1 MTQPDDNY
9 PPQVQKARRHIENG
23 LGSLLDEFERQ
34 RLAAERAQG
43 RAREARALSRALAAE
58 LGAPFVLRIADA
70 ELLQHL
76 AAQHAQG
83 VLDAVGSE
91 IVTAGF
97 GPWGE
102 QVLDDTLAAVGF
114 TPSCSTNRRV
124 ISRSSSSAAKAWMST
139 NWPSPSTEGWSRA
152 SRSGCTRRSCGCC
165 T

>member
-70 ELLQHL
+70 ELRIPRHPG
-76 AAQHAQG
+76 HR
-83 VLDAVGSE
+83 S
-91 IVTAGF
+91 
-97 GPWGE
+97 
-102 QVLDDTLAAVGF
+102 TLMADSI
-114 TPSCSTNRRV
+114 PR
-124 ISRSSSSAAKAWMST
+124 
-139 NWPSPSTEGWSRA
+139 
-152 SRSGCTRRSCGCC
+152 
-165 T
+165 